1 MNITITKEDFYRAV
15 PAAKEPKGRVFEL
28 LESEFVEMAEQ
39 IGRELLGE
47 AGSAACE
54 ATSKAFSPSLLYF
67 VKQLVVLR
75 VFLEKMR
82 SLDLVLTSTGFG
94 VVSTQDTAP
103 ASKMRVDALEG
114 ELRRKARKTQSFV
127 LGRLFTVEGWNESMQ
142 RQEAVRTLFWD
153 FNMLQRY
160 AGISNPKPEDW
171 DVNVPEM
178 LAADAILKKHIGE
191 EYMAALID
199 EVTSDAV
206 SDKNYAIVIC
216 CQMFIGAH
224 IAKNTRL
231 KEEVY
236 RQMINK
242 METAIGDYPLY
253 AESEAYRLN
262 HFKPYEN
269 KEDDTAFHF
278 VG

>member
-15 PAAKEPKGRVFEL
+15 PAAKEPKGRIFEL
-28 LESEFVEMAEQ
+28 LENDFTEMAEQ
-39 IGRELLGE
+39 ISRELLGE

-54 ATSKAFSPSLLYF
+54 EASETYSPTLLYF
-67 VKQLVVLR
+67 VKQLVVLQ

-114 ELRRKARKTQSFV
+114 ELRKKVRRTQSCV
-127 LGRLFTVEGWNESMQ
+127 LGRLFTVKGWNKSIQ

-153 FNMLQRY
+153 FNMLRRY
-160 AGISNPKPEDW
+160 AGISDPKPEDW
-171 DVNVPEM
+171 DNNVPEM

-191 EYMAALID
+191 KYMAALTD
-199 EVTSDAV
+199 EVTSGKV
-206 SDKNYAIVIC
+206 SDKNYSIVIC

-242 METAIGDYPLY
+242 MEAAIEDYPLY
-253 AESEAYRLN
+253 AESDAYRLN

-269 KEDDTAFHF
+269 REDDTAFHF

>member
-1 MNITITKEDFYRAV
+1 MLFRSIAAVEDS
-15 PAAKEPKGRVFEL
+15 
-28 LESEFVEMAEQ
+28 ESTM
-39 IGRELLGE
+39 GE
-47 AGSAACE
+47 ILR
-54 ATSKAFSPSLLYF
+54 PL
-67 VKQLVVLR
+67 VKQLACVMA
-75 VFLEKMR
+75 FLEEMR
-82 SLDLVLTSTGFG
+82 GLDLVLTATGFG
-94 VVSTQDTAP
+94 VVSSNDTAP

-114 ELRRKARKTQSFV
+114 ELRKKVRRTQSCV
-127 LGRLFTVEGWNESMQ
+127 LGRLFTVEGWSESIQ

-153 FNMLQRY
+153 FNMLRRY
-160 AGISNPKPEDW
+160 AGISDPKPEDW
-171 DVNVPEM
+171 DNNVPEM

-191 EYMAALID
+191 KYMAALTD
-199 EVTSDAV
+199 EVTSGKV
-206 SDKNYAIVIC
+206 SDKNYSIVIC

-242 METAIGDYPLY
+242 MEAAIEDYPLY
-253 AESEAYRLN
+253 AESDAYRLN